1 MQDPIT
7 DNKNKKEFHLFVTSP
22 FFDLTQ
28 FKKEGNRK
36 AFNEQLLKIMPHVK
50 RYIAK
55 RWHTALTKNL
65 IPKGKYKPDDF
76 VDQLFIDAYEHFG
89 QIANAKELHPWLFK
103 KADEL
108 VNNTII
114 DEEFDSLFFENI
126 DTYSK
131 PEWEEMEENFSTDGD
146 GDLVMLEELDDL
158 RLNKNDYTLNHVF
171 VEDTEKALAAKLD
184 QTLNK
189 DRVGNHINMVLSKL
203 PMLRHTVFDLFNLER
218 SEVAEI
224 AKIKSISTE
233 EVDQLL
239 ADTRKMLR
247 SSFSKRYLMESN

>member
-7 DNKNKKEFHLFVTSP
+7 DNKNKKEFHLFVTSA

-171 VEDTEKALAAKLD
+171 VEDTEKALAVKLD

-189 DRVGNHINMVLSKL
+189 DRVGIHINMVLSKL
-203 PMLRHTVFDLFNLER
+203 PTLRHTVFDLFNLER
-218 SEVAEI
+218 FEVAEI
-224 AKIKSISTE
+224 AKIKSLSTE

-239 ADTRKMLR
+239 ADTRKLLR